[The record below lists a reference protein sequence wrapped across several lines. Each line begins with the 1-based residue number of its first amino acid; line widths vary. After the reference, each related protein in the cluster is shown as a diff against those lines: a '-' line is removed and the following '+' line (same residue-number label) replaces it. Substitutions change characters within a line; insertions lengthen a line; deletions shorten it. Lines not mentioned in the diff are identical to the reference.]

1 MAPPPIASTSPR
13 YCPRCLRPVAADAR
27 LCPDCGETPIP
38 QGYCPTCEARW
49 RLAVGEPC
57 PKHDLP
63 LEAGPPTPRSFG
75 DGPVPRWV
83 TVGRYNEPAM
93 AVAPRIRLEAEG
105 IPTFLDGHRFAHNT
119 LEASAGG
126 GVRLQVPEPLA
137 QEARVVLA
145 QSWAADIEG
154 EEDLDDA
161 WDDLAPAPGTRRKAW
176 MRRAILAVLALPL
189 VRVVYLYLIAQ

>member
-1 MAPPPIASTSPR
+1 MPAEAIPPHF
-13 YCPRCLRPVAADAR
+13 CPRCRRPVAADAR
-27 LCPDCGETPIP
+27 LCPECGETAVL
-38 QGYCPTCEARW
+38 QGYCPTCESRW
-49 RLAVGEPC
+49 RLAVGVPC

-63 LEAGPPTPRSFG
+63 LEAGPAAPRSFG
-75 DGPVPRWV
+75 DGPTPRWV
-83 TVGRYNEPAM
+83 TVGRYNEPSM

-137 QEARVVLA
+137 QEARVVLS
-145 QSWAADIEG
+145 QSWVVDADNG
-154 EEDLDDA
+154 EDLDDA

-189 VRVVYLYLIAQ
+189 VRAAYLYYLSQ